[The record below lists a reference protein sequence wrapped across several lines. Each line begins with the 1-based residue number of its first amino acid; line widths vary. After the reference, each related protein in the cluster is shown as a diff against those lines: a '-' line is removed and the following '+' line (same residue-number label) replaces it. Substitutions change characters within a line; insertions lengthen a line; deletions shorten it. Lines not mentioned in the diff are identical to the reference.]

1 MRNLTA
7 LVAIFLFLTVSA
19 FAGGFIEL
27 AGESKI
33 PLAEGW
39 RLNGDNVEYPFQIV
53 NEDLSAEL
61 LIYKSTI
68 STNEIIEN
76 EQELKLSVDD
86 VIEDVIMTL
95 PDAILL
101 TSTGYFD
108 QNRVWFALD
117 FVSYEAESEVQLQQ
131 RLKGVI
137 YKHPDGHQVLFSL
150 WAKVVVGSPPSI
162 MNELRLMQDEFAYVG
177 EAERQIF
184 GQGASYDWYLIGF
197 LFIVLIAMMFVLKK
211 QRQDD
216 KIAFSTDGNF
226 WRCECGRLNHNDN
239 VTCRRCGSP
248 QETEPVN

>member
-1 MRNLTA
+1 MRKFAA
-7 LVAIFLFLTVSA
+7 LVAIFLSLTISS

-33 PLAEGW
+33 ALADGW

-53 NEDLSAEL
+53 NEDLTAEL
-61 LIYKSTI
+61 LNFRSIISANETI
-68 STNEIIEN
+68 ET

-117 FVSYEAESEVQLQQ
+117 FVSYETETAVQLQQ

-137 YKHPDGHQVLFSL
+137 YKHPDGHQILFSL
-150 WAKVVVGSPPSI
+150 WAKVAVGSPASI
-162 MNELRLMQDEFAYVG
+162 MNELRLMQDEFAYTG

-184 GQGASYDWYLIGF
+184 GQSVTYDWYLIGF
-197 LFIVLIAMMFVLKK
+197 LFIVLIAMLFVLKK
-211 QRQDD
+211 QRRDD
-216 KIAFSTDGNF
+216 KIAFSTDTNF
-226 WRCECGRLNHNDN
+226 WRCGCGRLNHNDN
-239 VTCRRCGSP
+239 ATCKRCGSLH
-248 QETEPVN
+248 ETEPVS